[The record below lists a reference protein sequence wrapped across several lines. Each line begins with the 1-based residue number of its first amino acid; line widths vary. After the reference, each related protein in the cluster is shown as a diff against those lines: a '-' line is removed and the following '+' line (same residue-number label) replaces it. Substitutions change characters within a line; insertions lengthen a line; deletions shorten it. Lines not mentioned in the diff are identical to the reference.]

1 MLFGEVGETIEL
13 FIVVG
18 VMFLGIYIVYLIQKS
33 TMR

>member
-18 VMFLGIYIVYLIQKS
+18 VMFLGIYLVYLIQKR
-33 TMR
+33 TMH

>member
-1 MLFGEVGETIEL
+1 MIFGEVGETIEL

-18 VMFLGIYIVYLIQKS
+18 VTFLGIWIVYLIQKQ

>member
-18 VMFLGIYIVYLIQKS
+18 VMFLGIWIVHLIQKN

>member
-18 VMFLGIYIVYLIQKS
+18 VMFLGIYLVYLIQKQ

>member
-1 MLFGEVGETIEL
+1 MIFGEVGETIEL

-18 VMFLGIYIVYLIQKS
+18 VMFLGIWIVYLIQKQ

>member
-18 VMFLGIYIVYLIQKS
+18 VMFLGIYIVYLIQKA
-33 TMR
+33 TQR

>member
-1 MLFGEVGETIEL
+1 MVFGEVGETIEL

-18 VMFLGIYIVYLIQKS
+18 VMFLGIYLVYLIQKQ

>member
-1 MLFGEVGETIEL
+1 MLFGEVGETLEL

-18 VMFLGIYIVYLIQKS
+18 VMIVGIYLVYLIQKQ

>member
-1 MLFGEVGETIEL
+1 MIFGEVGETIEL

-18 VMFLGIYIVYLIQKS
+18 VMFLGIWIIYMIQKR

>member
-18 VMFLGIYIVYLIQKS
+18 VMFLGIYIVYLIQKQ

>member
-1 MLFGEVGETIEL
+1 MLFGEVGETLEL

-18 VMFLGIYIVYLIQKS
+18 VMIVGLYLVYLIQKQ

>member
-18 VMFLGIYIVYLIQKS
+18 VMFLGIYIIYLIQKQ

>member
-1 MLFGEVGETIEL
+1 MIFGEVGETIEL

-18 VMFLGIYIVYLIQKS
+18 VTFLGIWIVYMIQKQ